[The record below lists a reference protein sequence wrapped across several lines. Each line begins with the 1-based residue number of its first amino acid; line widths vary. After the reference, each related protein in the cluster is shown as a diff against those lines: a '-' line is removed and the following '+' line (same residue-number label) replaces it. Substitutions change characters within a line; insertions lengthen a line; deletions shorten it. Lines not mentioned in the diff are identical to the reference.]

1 MDTRL
6 SCQGTISL
14 PVANILKLQ
23 RQQANRTGRE
33 NEGSRQCRP
42 RCHGRKI
49 RGKPLPL
56 SSFCPVMEYAR
67 QINMCKTGSIYQHT
81 PASNTKI
88 TVHSIYVVQLS
99 SPTKFLVL
107 LRWTDKILHQ
117 LVKHCNEW
125 DIHRITQ
132 ILTVKWGQIGSS
144 PQLVQLMAY
153 KIENGQNHLDS
164 SKRLHGPTVT
174 HPTLLQF
181 FPSFSAKKSQGPQ
194 PSCIEFLLVLVV
206 PESQNH

>member
-1 MDTRL
+1 MEQQRSLGISKHMDTRL

-49 RGKPLPL
+49 RGKPLPV

-67 QINMCKTGSIYQHT
+67 QINMCKTGSIYSHT
-81 PASNTKI
+81 PASDTKI
-88 TVHSIYVVQLS
+88 TVQSIYVVQLS
-99 SPTKFLVL
+99 SPTKFLML

-132 ILTVKWGQIGSS
+132 ILKVQDFGHQQFRGCRQIGSS

-153 KIENGQNHLDS
+153 KIENG
-164 SKRLHGPTVT
+164 
-174 HPTLLQF
+174 
-181 FPSFSAKKSQGPQ
+181 
-194 PSCIEFLLVLVV
+194 
-206 PESQNH
+206 